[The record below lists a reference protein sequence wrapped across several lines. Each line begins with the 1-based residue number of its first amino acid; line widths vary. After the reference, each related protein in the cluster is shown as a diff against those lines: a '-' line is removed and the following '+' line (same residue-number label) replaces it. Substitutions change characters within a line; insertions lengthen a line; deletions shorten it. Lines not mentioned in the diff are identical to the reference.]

1 MSRLDIYLG
10 VVFGPLGFQKYPEGR
25 ILETLGVLI
34 GLGVSEPALIIVA
47 ICCQVSCHPCNSTK
61 SKPVTVLSS

>member
-47 ICCQVSCHPCNSTK
+47 ICC
-61 SKPVTVLSS
+61 